1 MADFTQK
8 DSDELY
14 MQSWHKAILVRL
26 AEVMIAN
33 EFIIKTEL
41 ASYQNK
47 WLVSIDQILNYILVE
62 KKLIWKYSSV
72 KMRQKYIDHVSKWHL
87 IIWVW

>member
-1 MADFTQK
+1 
-8 DSDELY
+8 

-41 ASYQNK
+41 VSYQNK
-47 WLVSIDQILNYILVE
+47 WLVSIDEILNYILVE
-62 KKLIWKYSSV
+62 
-72 KMRQKYIDHVSKWHL
+72 
-87 IIWVW
+87 